1 MLITD
6 ASLGKQELGPLTG
19 FVVADQGHDGR
30 DFDGLLSVRGLHLEE
45 IGFDFENHEISWR
58 K

>member
-1 MLITD
+1 
-6 ASLGKQELGPLTG
+6 
-19 FVVADQGHDGR
+19 VADQGHDGP

>member
-1 MLITD
+1 MEKTGI
-6 ASLGKQELGPLTG
+6 PILTAPREKCSARRTFEAG
-19 FVVADQGHDGR
+19 N
-30 DFDGLLSVRGLHLEE
+30 HLEE